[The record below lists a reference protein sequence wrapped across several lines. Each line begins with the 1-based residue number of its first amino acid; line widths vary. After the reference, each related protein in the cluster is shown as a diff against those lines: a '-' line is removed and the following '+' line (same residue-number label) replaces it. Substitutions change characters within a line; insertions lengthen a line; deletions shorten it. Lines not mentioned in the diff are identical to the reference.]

1 MPSFKDQLLFS
12 LLGLEEEPWSK
23 VDSAERAVFGK
34 LLGLF
39 IVISLMILISSIG
52 NVYLISSNWVW
63 AVGGGLLVS
72 FVFWNIVRFTML
84 TIRTSPIE
92 INIEELD
99 RQFQPIAKEDK
110 EAEPANSAYSGIL
123 GFLNRRGQGLDHRW
137 VKASKQ
143 LGDWFGFGR
152 WLLYGIFL
160 LIISIQAF
168 PVAFLFMKTKAV
180 QFNDQYRS
188 TFLEQWKQDHE
199 AQFEGSLKDNRKEI
213 DRLEKDLMSMQRNG
227 FPLDNPYYQQKLAEC
242 NAQKIKVQDRQAK
255 FQTETEILYAAL
267 WNKNKDKYFLVSL
280 IGFITDT
287 PLYQGVYLILA
298 VLYAFPLVLLFRLK
312 GNSEYTYFRESAK
325 LFKETIDQD
334 YLVYKKSI
342 QVLCNPVK
350 LQKVGISALN
360 PEDPSVWLDPP
371 FRTRYAMNYE
381 PKTEV
386 ELQIINLA

>member
-1 MPSFKDQLLFS
+1 MPTFKDQLLFS

-23 VDSAERAVFGK
+23 ANSAERVVFSK
-34 LLGLF
+34 LLWAF
-39 IVISLMILISSIG
+39 ILISLLTLITSIG
-52 NVYLISSNWVW
+52 NVYLISSSWVW

-92 INIEELD
+92 MNLEELD

-110 EAEPANSAYSGIL
+110 ESKPAQGSFSGIHR
-123 GFLNRRGQGLDHRW
+123 FLNRKGQGLDHRW
-137 VKASKQ
+137 VKVSKK

-188 TFLEQWKQDHE
+188 AFLEQWKQDHE
-199 AQFEGSLKDNRKEI
+199 AQFDGSLKDNRKEI
-213 DRLEKDLMSMQRNG
+213 DRLEKDLMTMQRDG

-242 NAQKIKVQDRQAK
+242 NAQKIKIQDRQAK

-267 WNKNKDKYFLVSL
+267 WNKNKDKFFLVSL
-280 IGFITDT
+280 IGFVTDT
-287 PLYQGVYLILA
+287 PLYKGVYLILA

-312 GNSEYTYFRESAK
+312 GNSGYTYFRESAK

-342 QVLCNPVK
+342 QVLCNPAK

-360 PEDPSVWLDPP
+360 PEEPSVWLDPP
-371 FRTRYAMNYE
+371 FRTRYAMKYE
-381 PKTEV
+381 PKPEV
-386 ELQIINLA
+386 ELQITNVV

>member
-1 MPSFKDQLLFS
+1 MPTFKDQLLFS

-23 VDSAERAVFGK
+23 VNSAERVVFSK
-34 LLGLF
+34 LLWAF
-39 IVISLMILISSIG
+39 ILISLLTLITSIG
-52 NVYLISSNWVW
+52 NVYLISSSWVW

-92 INIEELD
+92 MNLEELD

-110 EAEPANSAYSGIL
+110 ESKPAQGSFSGIHR
-123 GFLNRRGQGLDHRW
+123 FLNRRGQGLGQHWETMRG
-137 VKASKQ
+137 K

-168 PVAFLFMKTKAV
+168 PMAFLFMKTKAV
-180 QFNDQYRS
+180 DFNDQYRS
-188 TFLEQWKQDHE
+188 AFLEQWKQDHE
-199 AQFEGSLKDNRKEI
+199 AQFESSLKDNRREI
-213 DRLEKDLMSMQRNG
+213 DRLEKDLMTMQRNG

-242 NAQKIKVQDRQAK
+242 NAQKAKVHDRQAK
-255 FQTETEILYAAL
+255 FEMETDILYAAL

-280 IGFITDT
+280 IGFVTAT
-287 PLYQGVYLILA
+287 PIYKGVYLILA
-298 VLYAFPLVLLFRLK
+298 VLYAFPLVLLFQLK
-312 GNSEYTYFRESAK
+312 GNPKFSYFRESAK

-334 YLVYKKSI
+334 YLVYKENIKD
-342 QVLCNPVK
+342 LCRPAR

-360 PEDPSVWLDPP
+360 PEEPSVWLDPP

-381 PKTEV
+381 SKREV
-386 ELQIINLA
+386 ELQIINSA